1 MSNIACVHFENGK
14 EHEFFH
20 LDRTRPTRNTIFNH
34 PDAVI
39 CDRSGQEAKMIYKK
53 LFAERKAIYERNTG
67 QKLQKNTVPLIS
79 FVLNVKDTTTM
90 EDLKKFAKKIEEEF
104 DTVCLQKAIHRD
116 EGHIDPLT
124 GQEKVNHHAHLL
136 FLGLNSQG
144 KSIKRQINK
153 RSVKKKMQDWAAEI
167 LQMQRGEERKKTKR
181 RRLNTYEYKEAM
193 KLKDK
198 EIKKLAKMVKEKEKK
213 IRKILYF
220 IEEHNMQNIKKIFKI
235 IAEDKEEKSVIK
247 LGNYIIDRHEAIR
260 LLYGKKILI
269 KDNKKIEINYKNFLD
284 YLEDLQ
290 NISVF
295 KPKKYERDINLY
307 DNEQSPEI

>member
-20 LDRTRPTRNTIFNH
+20 LDRTRPTRNTIFH
-34 PDAVI
+34 SPDAVI
-39 CDRSGQEAKMIYKK
+39 CDRSGQEAKILYKR
-53 LFAERKAIYERNTG
+53 LFEQRKAIYERNTG

-79 FVLNVKDTTTM
+79 FVLNIKDTTTM
-90 EDLKKFAKKIEEEF
+90 EDIERFAKKIEEEF

-124 GQEKVNHHAHLL
+124 GQEKINHHAHLL
-136 FLGLNSQG
+136 FLGLNSEG

-181 RRLNTYEYKEAM
+181 KRLNTYEYKEAM
-193 KLKDK
+193 KLKNK
-198 EIKKLAKMVKEKEKK
+198 EIQKLAKAVKEKEKK

-220 IEEHNMQNIKKIFKI
+220 VEEQSMKNIKKILKT
-235 IAEDKEEKSVIK
+235 IAEDKEGKSIIK
-247 LGNYIIDRHEAIR
+247 LGNYIIDRNEAIR

-269 KDNKKIEINYKNFLD
+269 KDNKKIEINYKNFLN

-290 NISVF
+290 NTQYFKQKNFEHIISI
-295 KPKKYERDINLY
+295 DS
-307 DNEQSPEI
+307 EQSPEI